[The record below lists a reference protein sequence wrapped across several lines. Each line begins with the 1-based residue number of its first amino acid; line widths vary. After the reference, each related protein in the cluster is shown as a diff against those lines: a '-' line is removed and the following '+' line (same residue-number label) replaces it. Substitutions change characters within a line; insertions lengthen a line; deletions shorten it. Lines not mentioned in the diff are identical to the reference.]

1 MILLTASFSAVHP
14 RSDMQLLTAL
24 MSCYTQRSAIPVQ
37 LRPVGLRM
45 DPAEFTCQRWGLEGS
60 HFLPVGFRGFAPA
73 ASSWTVCGQP
83 DDPLAD
89 TYMTLWSESFGA
101 SLTDPASNKQ
111 AAWDWDAIKM
121 SCSPLSLSVARR
133 LRFWQPLLL
142 TQVTSSMPYPSLPA
156 GCVWTMSQFE

>member
-1 MILLTASFSAVHP
+1 
-14 RSDMQLLTAL
+14 
-24 MSCYTQRSAIPVQ
+24 
-37 LRPVGLRM
+37 M

-111 AAWDWDAIKM
+111 AAWDWDAIKDELQ
-121 SCSPLSLSVARR
+121 SALTERR
-133 LRFWQPLLL
+133 QKASFLAASAPHSGDKLNAL
-142 TQVTSSMPYPSLPA
+142 PSLPA